1 MNLRSNRTYCYYPF
15 AKSIG
20 DRSWQRKLRIWLIT
34 LAIAQDTGLIIV
46 AIATLVAV
54 GIEINFM
61 FENGTVLLT
70 DLLLLF
76 IYLEVLTMV
85 AVYYKSGEL
94 PIKFPLYIAIVALAR
109 YLILDMK
116 NIDTWRILGITVAIL
131 LLGLSIIVIHYCKT
145 NLLEKKTKA
154 ESTNPFLVESAC
166 G

>member
-1 MNLRSNRTYCYYPF
+1 M
-15 AKSIG
+15 AK
-20 DRSWQRKLRIWLIT
+20 KLKDLVNHS
-34 LAIAQDTGLIIV
+34 LAIAQDTGLIVV

-54 GIEINFM
+54 VIEINFM

-85 AVYYKSGEL
+85 AVYYQSGEL

-145 NLLEKKTKA
+145 NLFEKNR
-154 ESTNPFLVESAC
+154 ENVD
-166 G
+166 

>member
-1 MNLRSNRTYCYYPF
+1 MSEKIKTVVNHS
-15 AKSIG
+15 
-20 DRSWQRKLRIWLIT
+20 
-34 LAIAQDTGLIIV
+34 LAIAQDIGLIIV

-116 NIDTWRILGITVAIL
+116 NIDTWRILGVTFAIL
-131 LLGLSIIVIHYCKT
+131 LLGLSIIVIHYCQT
-145 NLLEKKTKA
+145 NLFEKSR
-154 ESTNPFLVESAC
+154 ESVD
-166 G
+166 

>member
-1 MNLRSNRTYCYYPF
+1 MSQKIKGLVNHS
-15 AKSIG
+15 
-20 DRSWQRKLRIWLIT
+20 
-34 LAIAQDTGLIIV
+34 LAIVQDIGLIIV

-54 GIEINFM
+54 GIEIKVM
-61 FENGTVLLT
+61 IDNGTVLLT

-116 NIDTWRILGITVAIL
+116 NIDTWRILGVTVGIL
-131 LLGLSIIVIHYCKT
+131 LLGLSIIIIHFCQT
-145 NLLEKKTKA
+145 NFFDK
-154 ESTNPFLVESAC
+154 SRSADD
-166 G
+166 

>member
-1 MNLRSNRTYCYYPF
+1 MSE
-15 AKSIG
+15 K
-20 DRSWQRKLRIWLIT
+20 IT
-34 LAIAQDTGLIIV
+34 TVVNQGLAIAKDIGLIIV

-131 LLGLSIIVIHYCKT
+131 LLGLSIIVIHYCKS
-145 NLLEKKTKA
+145 NLFEKNA
-154 ESTNPFLVESAC
+154 RDED
-166 G
+166 

>member
-1 MNLRSNRTYCYYPF
+1 MTHKIKTWVSHC
-15 AKSIG
+15 
-20 DRSWQRKLRIWLIT
+20 
-34 LAIAQDTGLIIV
+34 LAIAQDIGLIIV

-61 FENGTVLLT
+61 IDNGTVLLT

-85 AVYYKSGEL
+85 AVYYESGEL
-94 PIKFPLYIAIVALAR
+94 PIKIPLYIGIVALAR

-116 NIDTWRILGITVAIL
+116 NIDTWRILGISSAIL

-145 NLLEKKTKA
+145 NLIDKKADKHA
-154 ESTNPFLVESAC
+154 E
-166 G
+166 

>member
-1 MNLRSNRTYCYYPF
+1 MSEKIKTVVNQ
-15 AKSIG
+15 G
-20 DRSWQRKLRIWLIT
+20 
-34 LAIAQDTGLIIV
+34 LAIAQDIGLIIV

-61 FENGTVLLT
+61 FENSTVLLT

-131 LLGLSIIVIHYCKT
+131 LLGLSIIVIHYCKS
-145 NLLEKKTKA
+145 NLFEKNA
-154 ESTNPFLVESAC
+154 RDED
-166 G
+166 

>member
-1 MNLRSNRTYCYYPF
+1 M
-15 AKSIG
+15 AKQIKDWVNQS
-20 DRSWQRKLRIWLIT
+20 
-34 LAIAQDTGLIIV
+34 LAIAQDIGLIIV

-61 FENGTVLLT
+61 FDNGTVLLT

-131 LLGLSIIVIHYCKT
+131 LLGLSIIVIHYCKS
-145 NLLEKKTKA
+145 NLFEKNSRD
-154 ESTNPFLVESAC
+154 ED
-166 G
+166 

>member
-1 MNLRSNRTYCYYPF
+1 MSQKIKNLVNHSL
-15 AKSIG
+15 AVAQEIG
-20 DRSWQRKLRIWLIT
+20 LL
-34 LAIAQDTGLIIV
+34 IV

-54 GIEINFM
+54 GIEIDFM

-76 IYLEVLTMV
+76 IYLEVLTMI

-131 LLGLSIIVIHYCKT
+131 LLGVSIIVIHYCKT
-145 NLLEKKTKA
+145 NLVEKTAKA
-154 ESTNPFLVESAC
+154 DD
-166 G
+166 